1 MGSACMSAR
10 YGTWQDGK
18 GTYDRRLE
26 VGNYLSDSL
35 PLGESG
41 DFDGGTDDTL
51 EDRKAREKGDSKS
64 RESHRG

>member
-10 YGTWQDGK
+10 YGTWQGGK
-18 GTYDRRLE
+18 RTDDRGLE

-41 DFDGGTDDTL
+41 DLDGGSDDAL
-51 EDRKAREKGDSKS
+51 EDRKARQKGDSNS
-64 RESHRG
+64 RESHRD